1 MSRFPEGSGES
12 GSPVDPALI
21 IFPFADML
29 MVRVVVKRFVCVLRL
44 VFLLVGVSV
53 SQPKISVVE
62 GTQFDFGKVDLGETI
77 IKKLTLKNTGN
88 EMLSISNVSTSC
100 GCTVA
105 QLAKRDISPN
115 DTALL
120 TITFYTKDVVGSA
133 VRRQVF
139 VRSNDSTQSKLTI
152 TMTARVQR
160 LIEADP
166 RYIIFGVVS
175 PGSAVTRTIGL
186 RNTRDT
192 TVTLLS
198 VSVPDSQF
206 KARLSSH
213 VLKPFGTT
221 KLVVSLEARRTGRLS
236 GEVVIS
242 TDNARQR
249 RIGVSCVGLVKKK

>member
-1 MSRFPEGSGES
+1 
-12 GSPVDPALI
+12 
-21 IFPFADML
+21 

-105 QLAKRDISPN
+105 QLAKRDLSPN

-166 RYIIFGVVS
+166 RYIIFGVVG

-206 KARLSSH
+206 TARLSSQI
-213 VLKPFGTT
+213 LKPFGTVQ
-221 KLVVSLEARRTGRLS
+221 LSVSFKPNRAGKIS
-236 GEVVIS
+236 GQVRIS
-242 TDNARQR
+242 TNSPRQR
-249 RIGVSCVGLVKKK
+249 EIEISCVGLVKERLLQRGEKVAK